1 MYSGVLFNRIIQSL
15 GSFRH
20 SVLYLILEHGQE
32 THFAAVEYSAR
43 SKIHIVPLFGI
54 ESLVFALV
62 REEKNIAT
70 LTDKHTVLNI

>member
-15 GSFRH
+15 ESFRH

-32 THFAAVEYSAR
+32 THFSTVECSAR

-54 ESLVFALV
+54 ESLVFAV
-62 REEKNIAT
+62 IREEKKALQLLLMST
-70 LTDKHTVLNI
+70 HY